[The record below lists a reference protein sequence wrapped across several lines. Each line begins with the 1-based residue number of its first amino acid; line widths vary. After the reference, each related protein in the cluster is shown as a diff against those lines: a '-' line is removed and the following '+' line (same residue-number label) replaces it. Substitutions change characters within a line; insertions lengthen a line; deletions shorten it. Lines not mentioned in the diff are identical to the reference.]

1 MSVSKMLEGFC
12 ADIEL
17 LLPEERLRQAVR
29 DALALPEIC
38 SALEDSAMRGLDDR
52 YLAWCAR
59 WLHFPD
65 GKGSVSIGARLLRVH
80 RRFGVTVKRSLTA
93 LRLRRNARDYEASRP
108 APSLW
113 QPANPLEA
121 FESALCLALTD
132 AARRWYAEH
141 GRTDRTVQANLGKL
155 LIAH

>member
-38 SALEDSAMRGLDDR
+38 SALEDPAMRGRDDR

-59 WLHFPD
+59 WLHFPH
-65 GKGSVSIGARLLRVH
+65 GKGSVAVGARLLRVH
-80 RRFGVTVKRSLTA
+80 RRFGLTVERSLHA
-93 LRLRRNARDYEASRP
+93 LRLRRNVRDYEGPRP
-108 APSLW
+108 ARLW
-113 QPANPLEA
+113 QPTSPLQA

-132 AARRWYAEH
+132 AARRWYTEH
-141 GRTDRTVQANLGKL
+141 GRTDRSVQVNLGKL